1 MNNTSNSYQQLIEKY
16 VYAVVR
22 QLPGKQRKDIE
33 QELTSLINDML
44 EERCGDITPTERDV
58 NVVLAQL
65 GKPSELA
72 AKYDPDG
79 ERSLIGPR
87 YYRRYIQT
95 MKIVLPST
103 ALGLAVAA
111 IVSLLVDGLEVV
123 SAASIA
129 TWIAT
134 WLGNIATP
142 LISAA
147 ALVTFIFAIFEYKNV
162 SLDEDDISKL
172 PAVPKDGQLISKT
185 ECIIDIVFSVI
196 AMTLFIFVPQFICF
210 FGVGENGFTEFVPMF
225 SADVMRSVWY
235 CWVAVFVLT
244 IAREIFGLAEGVYTL
259 RYAIFSTVLNVLE
272 VAGVIFALTRPGII
286 APECVS
292 HVQSALAGE
301 ADFVLAIFEHF
312 NIFLIVVWCF
322 VLLLNTITAFAK
334 YFRYGRE
341 EA

>member
-58 NVVLAQL
+58 NVVLAEL

-95 MKIVLPST
+95 LKIVLPSA
-103 ALGLAVAA
+103 ALGLTVAA
-111 IVSLLVDGLEVV
+111 LISLLVDGLEVV

-134 WLGNIATP
+134 WLGNIFTS
-142 LISAA
+142 LVSAV
-147 ALVTFIFAIFEYKNV
+147 ALVTFIFAIFEYKGV

-172 PAVPKDGQLISKT
+172 PAVPKDGQLISRG
-185 ECIIDIVFSVI
+185 ECVAGIVFAAI

-210 FGVGENGFTEFVPMF
+210 FGVGKEGITEFVPMF

-244 IAREIFGLAEGVYTL
+244 ISREIFGLAEGVYTL
-259 RYAIFSTVLNVLE
+259 RYAIFSVVVNVLE
-272 VAGVIFALTRPGII
+272 AAGVIFALTRPGII

-292 HVQSALAGE
+292 HVQSVF
-301 ADFVLAIFEHF
+301 ADEPGFIMGIFEHF

-322 VLLLNTITAFAK
+322 ALLLDTVTAFAK